1 MRLYILLQ
9 LRSTLVV
16 DRLRLVVESAI
27 PENFQDI
34 VTELFPVSIL
44 AVAELLFDCL
54 EIDGL
59 LHNQMIVRNV
69 FK

>member
-1 MRLYILLQ
+1 MRFYILLQ